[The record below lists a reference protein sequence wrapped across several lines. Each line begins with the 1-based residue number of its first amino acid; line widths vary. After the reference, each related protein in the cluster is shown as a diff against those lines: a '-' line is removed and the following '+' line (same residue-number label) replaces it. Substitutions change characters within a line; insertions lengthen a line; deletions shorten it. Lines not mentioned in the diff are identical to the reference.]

1 MALTF
6 TEQVAVRALQEALAK
21 VMDAQR
27 LCLEAKCDGDQVV
40 DNLLRA
46 EGALVQAIRA
56 FD

>member
-6 TEQVAVRALQEALAK
+6 TEQAALRALQEALAK
-21 VMDAQR
+21 VMDAER
-27 LCLEAKCDGDQVV
+27 LCMDAKCDGDQVA

-46 EGALVQAIRA
+46 QSALVQAIRA

>member
-1 MALTF
+1 MTLTS
-6 TEQVAVRALQEALAK
+6 TEQVALGALQEALAK
-21 VMDAQR
+21 VMDAQT
-27 LCLEAKCDGDQVV
+27 LCVEAHCTGDQVV